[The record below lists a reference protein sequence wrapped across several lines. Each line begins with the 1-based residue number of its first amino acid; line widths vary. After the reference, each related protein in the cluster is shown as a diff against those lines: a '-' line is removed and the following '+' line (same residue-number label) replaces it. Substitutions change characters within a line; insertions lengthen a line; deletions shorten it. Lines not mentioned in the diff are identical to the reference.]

1 MKNISRSL
9 AGFVSAVAGVLIV
22 AAVFHVTLW
31 GKDNGPAIKVESAPV
46 NRAAK
51 LGTSFAPVIKMTAA
65 SVVSIYTTRF
75 VREQEMR
82 SPILTDPRFR
92 QFFGDQIPD
101 YKIPD
106 DNSDTPER
114 TRKERGL
121 GSGVIISPDGYIL
134 TANHVVDGADEIK
147 VSIADNKKPFS
158 AKVIGKDEATDV
170 AVLKID
176 ANHLP
181 AITLADSD
189 QLEVGDIVLAIGNP
203 FNVGQTVTMGVVS
216 GLGRS
221 GLGISRYEDFI
232 QTDAAINPG
241 NSGGALVDAEGR
253 LIGINTAIRTET
265 GGYQGIGYAV
275 PVNLARH
282 VMELLISSGKV
293 TRGYLGINLQDIT
306 PGLAEAFNLP
316 DQNGALVGDV
326 QPNSPADKAGVKS
339 GDVIV
344 ALNGKNI
351 GDTSSLQLAISDS
364 APGSPA
370 ALKIIRDGK
379 AKTVSVTLG
388 ELQPRASRLNN
399 RQNQNNS
406 QLQNSADALDGVEV
420 ADLDQQIRRQLR
432 IPVGIQGAIVSNVE
446 EDSNSAEAGLQHND
460 VILEINRQPV
470 SNSDGAVKLCE
481 QAKGD
486 QIFLKVWRY
495 SVSMSGMP
503 TSSTLYLSVDNTKQ
517 AAPLK

>member
-1 MKNISRSL
+1 MKTFSKSL

-22 AAVFHVTLW
+22 AAVFHATLW
-31 GKDNGPAIKVESAPV
+31 GKDNGPAIKVESTPV
-46 NRAAK
+46 NRDAK
-51 LGTSFAPVIKMTAA
+51 LGTSFAPVIKHAAA

-75 VREQEMR
+75 VREQE
-82 SPILTDPRFR
+82 SPTFRRFL
-92 QFFGDQIPD
+92 GDQVPD
-101 YKIPD
+101 FRIPD
-106 DNSDTPER
+106 DNNSDTPER

-121 GSGVIISPDGYIL
+121 GSGVIVSSDGYIL

-147 VSIADNKKPFS
+147 VSVTDNKKPFS

-170 AVLKID
+170 AILKID
-176 ANHLP
+176 SANLP

-189 QLEVGDIVLAIGNP
+189 QLEVGDVVLAIGNP

-216 GLGRS
+216 GLGRN

-282 VMELLISSGKV
+282 VMDLLISTGKV
-293 TRGYLGINLQDIT
+293 SRGFLGIILQDIT

-316 DQNGALVGDV
+316 DQNGALVADV
-326 QPNSPADKAGVKS
+326 SPNSPAEKAGVKS

-344 ALNGKNI
+344 ALNGKNV
-351 GDTSSLQLAISDS
+351 GDSSSLQLAVSEN

-370 ALKIIRDGK
+370 ALKLIRDGK

-388 ELQPRASRLNN
+388 EFVMPASGLRMNS
-399 RQNQNNS
+399 RPDPNQNNS
-406 QLQNSADALDGVEV
+406 QVHSSSDSLDGVEV
-420 ADLDQQIRRQLR
+420 ADLDAQVRRQLR
-432 IPVGIQGAIVSNVE
+432 IPVGIEGAVVANVDE
-446 EDSNSAEAGLQHND
+446 NSNSAEAGLLRND
-460 VILEINRQPV
+460 IILEINRQPV
-470 SNSDGAVKLCE
+470 NDSDAAVKLCD

-486 QIFLKVWRY
+486 QIFLKIWRRI
-495 SVSMSGMP
+495 GR
-503 TSSTLYLSVDNTKQ
+503 TAGIRYLSVDNTKP
-517 AAPLK
+517 ATPLK